1 MPAWL
6 VRCMVKAKGAGV
18 ICDKL
23 HIAFLSDG
31 ILPLLFKNDKILY
44 DKKQYVA
51 VHQSM
56 TGPLIEL
63 QWNRVGRE

>member
-1 MPAWL
+1 MPSRLARSR
-6 VRCMVKAKGAGV
+6 VVAQGAGV

-31 ILPLLFKNDKILY
+31 ILPLQFKIEKILS

-51 VHQSM
+51 VQQIM
-56 TGPLIEL
+56 TAPLFAL
-63 QWNRVGRE
+63 QRSRVGGE

>member
-1 MPAWL
+1 M
-6 VRCMVKAKGAGV
+6 

-31 ILPLLFKNDKILY
+31 ILPLLFKIAKILY

-51 VHQSM
+51 VQQIM
-56 TGPLIEL
+56 TAPLTEL
-63 QWNRVGRE
+63 QWNRVGGQ

>member
-1 MPAWL
+1 MIP
-6 VRCMVKAKGAGV
+6 AKGAGV
-18 ICDKL
+18 ICDRR

-31 ILPLLFKNDKILY
+31 ILPLLFKIDKILS

-56 TGPLIEL
+56 PAPLFEL
-63 QWNRVGRE
+63 QRNRVGGQ

>member
-1 MPAWL
+1 MPSCIA
-6 VRCMVKAKGAGV
+6 RCRVEAQGAGV
-18 ICDKL
+18 VCVKL

-31 ILPLLFKNDKILY
+31 ILQLLFKNDKILY

-56 TGPLIEL
+56 PAPLFEL
-63 QWNRVGRE
+63 QQNRMGGQ